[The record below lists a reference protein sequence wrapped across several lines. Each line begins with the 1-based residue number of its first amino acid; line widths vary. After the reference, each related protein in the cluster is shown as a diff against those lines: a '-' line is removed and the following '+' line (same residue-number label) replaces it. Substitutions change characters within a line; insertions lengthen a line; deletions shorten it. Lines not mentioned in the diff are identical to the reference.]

1 MTSRFDQLAGQ
12 IVGAVRAGQTLD
24 AAAAQAGI
32 SVNTARTWARR
43 GRKDPDSRW
52 GEFARA
58 LDAAREANK
67 ADPSLMD
74 WAEFERHLSKA
85 IRGGSVQ
92 AMRLFATLHREDDAP
107 AEPGDAFERFD
118 ELAKRRDRVA

>member
-1 MTSRFDQLAGQ
+1 MMSRFDDFAGQ
-12 IVGAVRAGQTLD
+12 LIGAVRAGQTLD

-74 WAEFERHLSKA
+74 WSEFERHLSKA

-107 AEPGDAFERFD
+107 AESDDEFQRFD
-118 ELAKRRDRVA
+118 ELARRRRVA